1 MKSRRCYNFIVIGH
15 YITVIGMPTLMMSK
29 NTMISFY
36 SETKYNYDKRYIDL
50 VVIWAASGKGMNKCF
65 LKTSS

>member
-1 MKSRRCYNFIVIGH
+1 
-15 YITVIGMPTLMMSK
+15 MPTLMMSK